1 MIGFLRGILLEKEAP
16 NLTLEI
22 NGIGYEVQM
31 SMNNFDHLPAI
42 GKEISLY
49 IHMVKREDGE
59 FLFGFTNK
67 EQRSLFRSLIKIS
80 NIGPKIALAILS
92 AMTPNVFAKHLSN
105 NDVEALERIPGIGTK
120 TAKRLIIEMK
130 DKIIDWESS
139 GINIDSNIDAAMRD
153 AVSALISLGYKQ
165 HEAFCA
171 LVCHKDKLLSSEELV
186 KLALKKIK

>member
-16 NLTLEI
+16 NLTVEI
-22 NGIGYEVQM
+22 NGIGYEVQI

-59 FLFGFTNK
+59 FLYGFTNK

-92 AMTPNVFAKHLSN
+92 VMSPSVFAKHLSN
-105 NDVEALERIPGIGTK
+105 NDVDALERIPGIGGK

-130 DKIIDWESS
+130 DKIIEWESS
-139 GINIDSNIDAAMRD
+139 GTNIGPDVDSAMRD
-153 AVSALISLGYKQ
+153 AISALVSLGYKQ
-165 HEAFCA
+165 QEALCA
-171 LVCHKDKLLSSEELV
+171 LICHKDKRLSSEELI

>member
-80 NIGPKIALAILS
+80 NIGPKIALAILC
-92 AMTPNVFAKHLSN
+92 AAPPNVFAKHLSN

-171 LVCHKDKLLSSEELV
+171 LACHKDKLLSSEELV

>member
-80 NIGPKIALAILS
+80 NIGPKIALAILC

-105 NDVEALERIPGIGTK
+105 NDVEALERIPGIGGK